1 MEIRSLTP
9 GDAEA
14 IRRIAQASLESSY
27 SDIFDEDTILH
38 AVKEWYSP
46 EAFDDYLDSDEM
58 VFWIAVEDEQPVAF
72 SQSHVLED
80 IEKGRI
86 LWLHVYPDYRGRG
99 IATALLEETR
109 DLLHDRGIERVTS
122 LVIADN
128 EEGNEFYQEHGFS
141 KLYGRTIQ
149 IAGKEHTENVY
160 GEPGAE
166 PGELEP
172 WSTPGG
178 PEVYIDFDE
187 TNHGSKGVFFALY
200 NDPTRDDRFGWFCSN
215 CESPDTVMDP
225 MGRIECP
232 RCGNRRKATR
242 WDAAYL

>member
-1 MEIRSLTP
+1 MEIRTLTP
-9 GDAEA
+9 GDGEA

-27 SDIFDEDTILH
+27 SDIFTEDTINH
-38 AVKEWYSP
+38 AVQEWYSS
-46 EAFDDYLDSDEM
+46 ESIDDYLDSDEM
-58 VFWIAVEDEQPVAF
+58 VFLVAVEADQPVGF
-72 SQSHVLED
+72 SQSHVLGS

-99 IATALLEETR
+99 IASELLDATR
-109 DLLHDRGIERVTS
+109 DTLHERGIERVTS

-128 EEGNEFYQEHGFS
+128 QAGNQFYADHGFS
-141 KLYGRTIQ
+141 KLYGRTVDI
-149 IAGKEHTENVY
+149 GGEEHTENVY

-166 PGELEP
+166 PEGLEP

-187 TNHGSKGVFFALY
+187 SNHGSKGIFFALY
-200 NDPTRDDRFGWFCSN
+200 NDPDREDRYGWFCAN

-225 MGRIECP
+225 MGRIECTG
-232 RCGNRRKATR
+232 CGNRRKATR